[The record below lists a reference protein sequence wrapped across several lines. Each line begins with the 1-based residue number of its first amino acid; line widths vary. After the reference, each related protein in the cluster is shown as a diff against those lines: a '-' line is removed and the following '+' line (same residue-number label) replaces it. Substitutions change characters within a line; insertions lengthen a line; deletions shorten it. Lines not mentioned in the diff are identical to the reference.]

1 MQKLPI
7 KPSSVVSVSILSRQ
21 NKELTKP
28 TNPIFSQAL
37 YCNHNNLCIILCI
50 ERERGFSLSEWL
62 TSVRPQVT
70 SESLLTSQ
78 LVFYFLPNQTTQNIY
93 TSFQT

>member
-1 MQKLPI
+1 M
-7 KPSSVVSVSILSRQ
+7 V
-21 NKELTKP
+21 
-28 TNPIFSQAL
+28 L

-78 LVFYFLPNQTTQNIY
+78 LVFYFLPNQINITY
-93 TSFQT
+93 IHMFSIIPCLSSVIEEENFETIFFI